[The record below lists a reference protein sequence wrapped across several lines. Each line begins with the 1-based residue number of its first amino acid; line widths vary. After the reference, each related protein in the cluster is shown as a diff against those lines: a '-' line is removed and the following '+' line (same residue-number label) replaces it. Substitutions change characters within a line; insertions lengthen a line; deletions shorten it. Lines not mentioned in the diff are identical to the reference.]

1 MSKIKLN
8 QDWRVPTG
16 LSREARKLVFAIRKL
31 AFGFA
36 WSAGGQKVFWS
47 PKEWAEKGEQY
58 GKGAEL
64 VILHEGGD
72 HAPFFSL
79 DHASYDL
86 NPYVDF
92 EFTMAFLKK
101 HGYWAEGLYTWSTAI
116 YKNENNI

>member
-1 MSKIKLN
+1 MSIKLN

-16 LSREARKLVFAIRKL
+16 LSRKARKLVFAIRKL
-31 AFGFA
+31 ALKFS

-72 HAPFFSL
+72 HAPYFSL
-79 DHASYDL
+79 DHAYDERHPYL
-86 NPYVDF
+86 NY
-92 EFTMAFLKK
+92 EFTIAFLQKY
-101 HGYWAEGLYTWSTAI
+101 GYWSEGLYTWSTAI
-116 YKNENNI
+116 YKNENDI